1 MVVFI
6 VRVISGAAKGRRIKA
21 PPGSSTRPLTDRAK
35 EALFSTLGER
45 VVEARVL
52 DLFAGSG
59 SLGIEALSRGAA
71 SATFVEKS
79 RLASGLIRRNLDL
92 TSLDGEVICSEVKAF
107 LESAQ
112 GQFDLAFI
120 DPPYDRS
127 LALVQDVLS
136 GTAGLLADGGTMVLH
151 RRAGEETPSAPHGT
165 VLVDERRYGD
175 TQLWLYRGEHS

>member
-1 MVVFI
+1 MGELVV
-6 VRVISGAAKGRRIKA
+6 G
-21 PPGSSTRPLTDRAK
+21 
-35 EALFSTLGER
+35 
-45 VVEARVL
+45 ARVL

-79 RLASGLIRRNLDL
+79 RQAAGLIRKNLDVTL
-92 TSLDGEVICSEVKAF
+92 LDGEVICAAVEKF
-107 LESAQ
+107 LPSAQ
-112 GQFDLAFI
+112 GEFDLAFI

-165 VLVDERRYGD
+165 VLADERRYGD
-175 TQLWLYRGEHS
+175 TQLWLYRGEQP